1 MLKKIKSIFYISLL
15 IIFIIFTVRFYLSD
29 KNILKTNRA
38 VLSYSVQNNLT
49 QYDLPILKND
59 TDNII
64 DYKNDLEEF
73 KNKRK
78 KRIWESLI
86 SD

>member
-1 MLKKIKSIFYISLL
+1 MLKKIKSIFCISLL
-15 IIFIIFTVRFYLSD
+15 IIFIISTVRFYLSD
-29 KNILKTNRA
+29 KNILKTNRT
-38 VLSYSVQNNLT
+38 VLSYSVQNNVT
-49 QYDLPILKND
+49 EYNLPILEND